1 MVRQLSSLHPRQ
13 PISLASYGKLV
24 PGLLVAEVARLW
36 TIRRKSK
43 LWRVR
48 LRQLLL
54 ERCLAGILLVFIF
67 IQPLCAQDT
76 RLSELPRPNFLW
88 LTSED
93 NGPEL
98 GCYGD
103 SYADTP
109 NIDALAAKSLRYIN
123 CWSNAPVCAPARTT
137 LITGMYPTS
146 LGAQH
151 MRSHVRLPPQAQL
164 YPQLFHQLG
173 YYCSN
178 NSKEDY
184 NVETPEG
191 LWDESSNKAHW
202 RKRRAGQ
209 PFFAVFNST
218 ISHEGK
224 LRTRPHNAIHDPAH
238 VTIPPYHPD
247 TPEVR
252 QDWAQYYDRLTE
264 MDREVGHILQ
274 QLQDDGLA
282 DNTIV
287 FYYGDH
293 GSGMPRGKR
302 WLYQSGLRVPL
313 IVHIPER
320 FQSLLKEKVAAGS
333 TSERLVSFVDF
344 MPTLLSLAGVRPAPV
359 LQGKAFLG
367 KYAIDEPEYIHG
379 FRDRMDE
386 RYDMSRA
393 TRDKK
398 FLYIRNFYPQRPQG
412 TYLSYMFQTP
422 TTQVWKQLFDAGKLS
437 AAQSFFWE
445 TKPAEEL
452 YDLQADPYQIKNLA
466 AVSEHQA
473 TLERLRAATA
483 QWMIGIKDLGLLPEG
498 RMLELTGKDA
508 PYTIGQD
515 EERYPIAKI
524 HPVADL
530 ATRPTQG
537 DLSELAKHQVDANQS
552 ARYWVACGL
561 LLRAQENQDRE
572 KAVQMAAGMT
582 TDPSPYV
589 RSMACETVARYG
601 KPLDRKLALDA
612 LLSMCDPRATN
623 TFVALAA
630 LNSLDWCEPTAAEI
644 GAGLQG
650 LPTKELALS
659 KRYDSYIP
667 RLVEHIESGAH

>member
-1 MVRQLSSLHPRQ
+1 MVRRLSWLPNSLHPRKH
-13 PISLASYGKLV
+13 ISWV
-24 PGLLVAEVARLW
+24 
-36 TIRRKSK
+36 
-43 LWRVR
+43 
-48 LRQLLL
+48 
-54 ERCLAGILLVFIF
+54 GILLAIF
-67 IQPLCAQDT
+67 PIQLVCAQDT
-76 RLSELPRPNFLW
+76 RLNEPPHPNFLW

-137 LITGMYPTS
+137 LITGIYPIS
-146 LGAQH
+146 LGAQN
-151 MRSHVRLPPQAQL
+151 MRSHVRLPPQALL
-164 YPQLFHQLG
+164 YPQLFHNMG

-184 NVETPEG
+184 NVATPEG
-191 LWDESSNKAHW
+191 LWDESSSKAHW

-218 ISHEGK
+218 ISHESK
-224 LRTRPHNAIHDPAH
+224 LRTRPHKAIHDPAQ

-252 QDWAQYYDRLTE
+252 QDWAQYYDRITE
-264 MDREVGHILQ
+264 MDREVGQILQ

-282 DNTIV
+282 DSTIV

-293 GSGMPRGKR
+293 GGGMPRGKR

-320 FQSLLKEKVAAGS
+320 FQFLLKEKVAAGS

-344 MPTLLSLAGVRPAPV
+344 MPTLLSLVGERPAPV

-367 KYAIDEPEYIHG
+367 RYATEEPAYIYG

-393 TRDKK
+393 VRDKK
-398 FLYIRNFYPQRPQG
+398 FLYIRNFCPQRPQG
-412 TYLSYMFQTP
+412 TFLDYMFQTP
-422 TTQVWKQLFDAGKLS
+422 TTRVWKELFDAGKLNG
-437 AAQSFFWE
+437 AQSFFWK

-452 YDLQADPYQIKNLA
+452 YDIEDDPYQIKNLA
-466 AVSEHQA
+466 ASNERQE
-473 TLERLRAATA
+473 TMERLRDATK
-483 QWMIGIKDLGLLPEG
+483 QWMISIKDVGLLPEG
-498 RMLELTGKDA
+498 QMLELAGRDA
-508 PYTIGQD
+508 PYTLGHD
-515 EERYPIAKI
+515 AGRYPIENI
-524 HPVADL
+524 YPVADL
-530 ATRPTQG
+530 ATRPTEG
-537 DLSELAKHQVDANQS
+537 DLNELVKYQVDPNPAV
-552 ARYWVACGL
+552 RYWVASGL
-561 LLRAQENQDRE
+561 LLRAQENQERE
-572 KAVQMAAGMT
+572 KAVKTAGGMT

-589 RSMACETVARYG
+589 RCMACETVARFG
-601 KPLDRKLALDA
+601 KPGDRKLA
-612 LLSMCDPRATN
+612 
-623 TFVALAA
+623 
-630 LNSLDWCEPTAAEI
+630 I
-644 GAGLQG
+644 
-650 LPTKELALS
+650 
-659 KRYDSYIP
+659 
-667 RLVEHIESGAH
+667 

>member
-1 MVRQLSSLHPRQ
+1 M
-13 PISLASYGKLV
+13 
-24 PGLLVAEVARLW
+24 
-36 TIRRKSK
+36 
-43 LWRVR
+43 
-48 LRQLLL
+48 
-54 ERCLAGILLVFIF
+54 
-67 IQPLCAQDT
+67 CAQST
-76 RLSELPRPNFLW
+76 RFGASPRPNFLW

-103 SYADTP
+103 SYANTP

-137 LITGMYPTS
+137 LLTGMYPTS

-164 YPQLFHQLG
+164 YPQLFHEMG

-178 NSKEDY
+178 HSKEDY

-218 ISHEGK
+218 ISHESK
-224 LRTRPHNAIHDPAH
+224 LRTRPHKAIHDPAK

-252 QDWAQYYDRLTE
+252 QDWAQYYDRITE
-264 MDREVGHILQ
+264 MDREVGQILQ

-282 DNTIV
+282 DSTIV

-320 FQSLLKEKVAAGS
+320 YQSLLKERVTAGS

-344 MPTLLSLAGVRPAPV
+344 MPTLLSLAGERPAPI

-367 KYAIDEPEYIHG
+367 KYATEEPEYIYG

-393 TRDKK
+393 VRDKK
-398 FLYIRNFYPQRPQG
+398 FLYIRNFFPQRPQG
-412 TYLSYMFQTP
+412 TYLDYMFQTP
-422 TTQVWKQLFDAGKLS
+422 TTRVWKQLFEAGKLD

-452 YDLQADPYQIKNLA
+452 YDLETDPYQIKNLA
-466 AVSEHQA
+466 GTTGQQA
-473 TLERLRAATA
+473 TLERLREATQ
-483 QWMIGIKDLGLLPEG
+483 QWMIHIKDLGLLPEG
-498 RMLELTGKDA
+498 HMLELAGEDA
-508 PYTIGQD
+508 PYTMGHD
-515 EERYPIAKI
+515 TERYPIEKI
-524 HPVADL
+524 YSVADL
-530 ATRPTQG
+530 ATRPTKG
-537 DLSELAKHQVDANQS
+537 DLNELAKHQVDSSQAV
-552 ARYWVACGL
+552 RYWVACGL
-561 LLRAQENQDRE
+561 LLRAQENQERDQ
-572 KAVQMAAGMT
+572 AVKMAGGMT
-582 TDPSPYV
+582 VDPSPYV
-589 RSMACETVARYG
+589 RCMACETVARYG
-601 KPLDRKLALDA
+601 RSMDRKLAIDS
-612 LLSMCDPRATN
+612 LLNMSDPRITN
-623 TFVALAA
+623 TFVTVAA
-630 LNSLDWCEPTAAEI
+630 LNSLDWCDPTAAEI
-644 GAGLQG
+644 GSSLQG
-650 LPTKELALS
+650 LPANVPTLS
-659 KRYDSYIP
+659 KRYDTLIP
-667 RLVEHIESGAH
+667 KLLKRIESRAQ

>member
-1 MVRQLSSLHPRQ
+1 MVRQLSWLLSSPCPRM
-13 PISLASYGKLV
+13 PIALV
-24 PGLLVAEVARLW
+24 
-36 TIRRKSK
+36 
-43 LWRVR
+43 
-48 LRQLLL
+48 
-54 ERCLAGILLVFIF
+54 GILLAIF
-67 IQPLCAQDT
+67 SIPPVYSQDT
-76 RLSELPRPNFLW
+76 RFSESPRPNFLW

-103 SYADTP
+103 TYADTP
-109 NIDALAAKSLRYIN
+109 NIDALATKSLRYIN

-146 LGAQH
+146 LGAQN
-151 MRSHVRLPPQAQL
+151 MRSHVRLPSQAQL
-164 YPQLFHQLG
+164 YPQLFHELG

-218 ISHEGK
+218 ISHESK
-224 LRTRPHNAIHDPAH
+224 LRTRPHKAIHDPAK

-252 QDWAQYYDRLTE
+252 QDWAQYYDRITE
-264 MDREVGHILQ
+264 MDREVGQILQ

-282 DNTIV
+282 DSTIV

-293 GSGMPRGKR
+293 GGGMPRGKR

-344 MPTLLSLAGVRPAPV
+344 MPTVLSLAGQRAAPV
-359 LQGKAFLG
+359 LQGRAFLG
-367 KYAIDEPEYIHG
+367 KYATDEPEYIYG

-393 TRDKK
+393 VRDKK

-412 TYLSYMFQTP
+412 TFLDYMFETP
-422 TTQVWKQLFDAGKLS
+422 TTRVWKKLFDTGKLD
-437 AAQSFFWE
+437 AAQSFFWK

-452 YDLQADPYQIKNLA
+452 YDLEADPYQIENLA
-466 AVSEHQA
+466 AAADQRA
-473 TLERLRAATA
+473 TLERLRDATK
-483 QWMIGIKDLGLLPEG
+483 QWMIRIKDVGLLPEG
-498 RMLELTGKDA
+498 EMLELAGKDA
-508 PYTIGQD
+508 PYTMGHD
-515 EERYPIAKI
+515 AERYPIEKI
-524 HPVADL
+524 YPVADL
-530 ATRPTQG
+530 ATRAADG
-537 DLSELAKHQVDANQS
+537 DMSELVKHQVDRNPA

-572 KAVQMAAGMT
+572 KATRTAAGMT

-589 RSMACETVARYG
+589 RCIACETVARFG
-601 KPLDRKLALDA
+601 KPMDRKLAIDA
-612 LLSMCDPRATN
+612 LLNMSDPRHTN
-623 TFVALAA
+623 TFVAVAA
-630 LNSLDWCEPTAAEI
+630 LNSLDWCEPTSAEI
-644 GAGLQG
+644 DERLQG
-650 LPTKELALS
+650 LPAKVPTLS
-659 KRYDSYIP
+659 KRYETLIP
-667 RLVEHIESGAH
+667 KLVERIESQAK

>member
-1 MVRQLSSLHPRQ
+1 MKRQLSSMRPCK
-13 PISLASYGKLV
+13 PI
-24 PGLLVAEVARLW
+24 LLV
-36 TIRRKSK
+36 
-43 LWRVR
+43 
-48 LRQLLL
+48 
-54 ERCLAGILLVFIF
+54 GILLSVFLV
-67 IQPLCAQDT
+67 QPVSAQGN
-76 RLSELPRPNFLW
+76 RFSESSPRPNFLW

-109 NIDALAAKSLRYIN
+109 NIDALAARSLRYIN

-137 LITGMYPTS
+137 LISGMYPTS

-151 MRSHVRLPPQAQL
+151 MRCHVSLPPQVQL
-164 YPQLFHQLG
+164 YPQLFHEMG

-184 NVETPEG
+184 NVETPKG

-218 ISHEGK
+218 ISHESK
-224 LRTRPHNAIHDPAH
+224 LRTRPHKAIHDPAK

-252 QDWAQYYDRLTE
+252 QDWAQYYDRITE
-264 MDREVGHILQ
+264 MDREVGQILE
-274 QLQDDGLA
+274 QLQDDGLS
-282 DNTIV
+282 DSTIV

-313 IVHIPER
+313 IVYIPER
-320 FQSLLKEKVAAGS
+320 FQFLLKEEVAVGS

-344 MPTLLSLAGVRPAPV
+344 MPTILSLAGERPASV

-367 KYAIDEPEYIHG
+367 KYTTDEPEYIYG

-393 TRDKK
+393 VRDEK
-398 FLYIRNFYPQRPQG
+398 FLYIRNFCPQRPQG
-412 TYLSYMFQTP
+412 TFLDYMFETP
-422 TTQVWKQLFDAGKLS
+422 TTRVWKELFDAGKLD
-437 AAQSFFWE
+437 AAQSFFWK

-452 YDLQADPYQIKNLA
+452 YDLEADPYQINNLA
-466 AVSEHQA
+466 AAADQQA
-473 TLERLRAATA
+473 TLERMRDATK
-483 QWMIGIKDLGLLPEG
+483 QWMIRIKDLGLLPEG
-498 RMLELTGKDA
+498 QMLELAGKEA
-508 PYTIGQD
+508 PYTMGHD
-515 EERYPIAKI
+515 AELYPIEKI
-524 HPVADL
+524 YPVADL

-537 DLSELAKHQVDANQS
+537 DLNELAKHQVDPNQ
-552 ARYWVACGL
+552 AVRYWVASGL

-572 KAVQMAAGMT
+572 KAVRMAGGMT

-589 RSMACETVARYG
+589 RCIACETVARFG
-601 KPLDRKLALDA
+601 KPMDRKLAIDA
-612 LLSMCDPRATN
+612 LLNMSDPRITN
-623 TFVALAA
+623 TFVAIAA

-644 GAGLQG
+644 GQRLQG
-650 LPTKELALS
+650 LPAKEPSLS
-659 KRYDSYIP
+659 QRYETLIPKLLKR
-667 RLVEHIESGAH
+667 IESRSQ